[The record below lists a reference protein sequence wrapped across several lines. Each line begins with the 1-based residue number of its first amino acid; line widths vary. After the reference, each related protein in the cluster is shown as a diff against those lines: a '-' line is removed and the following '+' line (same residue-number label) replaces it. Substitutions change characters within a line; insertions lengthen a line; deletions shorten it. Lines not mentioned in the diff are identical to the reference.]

1 MEARPCPQLRFGA
14 GAAAGSAR
22 FREIL
27 LEGACV
33 VADVGKC
40 LRRRDGRM
48 DSWVIDSSRRG
59 PSLRFPFIFR
69 GAVAPGGRFEPIS
82 TRNSTDLGERGP
94 LGPLGRRGGRA
105 VGEKRPTHSPPSE
118 SIVWTSYS
126 ASR

>member
-94 LGPLGRRGGRA
+94 LGRRGGRA